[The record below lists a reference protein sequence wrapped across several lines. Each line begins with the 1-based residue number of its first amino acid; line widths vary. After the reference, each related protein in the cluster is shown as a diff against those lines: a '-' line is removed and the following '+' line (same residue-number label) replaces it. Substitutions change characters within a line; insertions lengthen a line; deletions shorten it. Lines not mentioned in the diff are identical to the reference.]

1 MSMSPT
7 IAADPIVEDFRLSF
21 IWLEPIFDVVTGA
34 AKPNS
39 AFDFVEA
46 EPLYASQFNRIMKG
60 SGTTTFDVPW
70 QGRDRQFF
78 WKYYLGSGGLDQASG
93 TQAWSHFVPLKANL
107 PFTGS
112 SKSYKSV
119 SIEGFYYQHAFSL
132 IITCR
137 FSGKLPL
144 TEAADLAYSTK
155 QGKEKFSF
163 QQNSSTTISLDL
175 DSLAGKVLSYMRES
189 VLGKSAKPSRSRGVF
204 TVFTVVTA
212 NPFTEFKAGGSV
224 HRDLQTMTEWP
235 PDPSTAKLL
244 AESEIR
250 IPIKNATADGSI
262 LVGRQRARAVWFPG
276 LFSVKDEKKHSLGCY
291 HRNQCFSAMQVES
304 LCAFVRCTLDMIA
317 AGTPFYK
324 LKPPH
329 RASAMDA
336 KNRLEELYLADSQTQ
351 NTYRTSSIKKQIEQN
366 DLKQVN
372 DLRRIINP
380 ACQDLPPS
388 PKSSSGS
395 ADVLPSTPTPS
406 ASGSAP
412 NTPTKP

>member
-1 MSMSPT
+1 MSPT
-7 IAADPIVEDFRLSF
+7 IAADPIVEDFRLSL

-39 AFDFVEA
+39 AVDFVAA
-46 EPLYASQFNRIMKG
+46 EQLYASRFDGILKG
-60 SGTTTFDVPW
+60 SGAAAFDVPW
-70 QGRDRQFF
+70 QGRERQFF

-93 TQAWSHFVPLKANL
+93 TQAWSHFVPLKASL
-107 PFTGS
+107 PFTGRS
-112 SKSYKSV
+112 QSYKSM

-144 TEAADLAYSTK
+144 TEAVDLAYSTK
-155 QGKEKFSF
+155 QGKEKFSV
-163 QQNSSTTISLDL
+163 QQNSATAISLDL

-204 TVFTVVTA
+204 TVFTVVSA

-224 HRDLQTMTEWP
+224 HRALQTVTEWP
-235 PDPSTAKLL
+235 PDPSTANLL

-250 IPIKNATADGSI
+250 IPIKKTTADGSI

-276 LFSVKDEKKHSLGCY
+276 LFSVKDKKKHSLGCY
-291 HRNQCFSAMQVES
+291 HRNQCFSAMHVES
-304 LCAFVRCTLDMIA
+304 LCAFVRCTLEMITT
-317 AGTPFYK
+317 GTPFYK

-336 KNRLEELYLADSQTQ
+336 KDRLEELYLADSQTQ
-351 NTYRTSSIKKQIEQN
+351 NTYRTSSIRKQIEQN

-388 PKSSSGS
+388 QKSSSGS
-395 ADVLPSTPTPS
+395 AAALLSTPTPPPP
-406 ASGSAP
+406 GS
-412 NTPTKP
+412 TPTKPQG